1 MADNEIKGDVKK
13 DELVLD
19 DIFADEDEAKTN
31 VNAGSNNQAEEPID
45 KSQIRTIDYENEG
58 LGFFGI
64 IKKHLLKIVAI
75 ILVFLLIGIGFF
87 YRQRLLV
94 LSSYY
99 ANIFSVKLDNLKQK
113 ETKIQNGEV
122 KVGNG
127 EEMLIDAGTVIN
139 QDAEKEL
146 NTNNAA
152 SQTANE
158 IDSDQDGL
166 TDSEEASLGTD
177 PLNPDTDGD
186 GLFDREEV
194 RVFKTDPLNPDTDGD
209 GFKDGE
215 EVRAKM
221 NPRGQ
226 GTLNDMK

>member
-31 VNAGSNNQAEEPID
+31 VNAGFNNQADEPID

-158 IDSDQDGL
+158 I
-166 TDSEEASLGTD
+166 E
-177 PLNPDTDGD
+177 LN
-186 GLFDREEV
+186 
-194 RVFKTDPLNPDTDGD
+194 
-209 GFKDGE
+209 
-215 EVRAKM
+215 
-221 NPRGQ
+221 
-226 GTLNDMK
+226 